1 MAPDDPPGWVGQPLP
16 RREDPAL
23 LTGRARYMADL
34 ATTDALRVGF
44 VRSTVGHAEIASIEI
59 ADALS
64 MPGIVAVLTA
74 TDLPSLTAQPST
86 HRLGTRPT
94 PYYALARDRVRYVGE
109 PVAVIVGENEAAVV
123 DAAEMVVVEYLELPA
138 VTDVVAALDGA
149 SPRVYDEWPDNIAG
163 TFEVEMGDFD
173 AAIESA
179 EVVVRHRLSLGRQT
193 GSSIEPRG
201 VLGEWDPHDG
211 RLVLWTSTQSPN
223 IVRDFVAEITG
234 LPEHKVQ
241 VRVPTVGG
249 GFGTKFHYY
258 PEESMV
264 AVLATMFDRPL
275 LWLEGRS
282 ESFVASVH
290 ARQQTIDATIAADG
304 AGNIVAISA
313 EILADMGAAMHMV
326 SYGPAWLTAVMMTGA
341 SVIPNAR
348 SRLKALV
355 TNKVPSGSYRG
366 WGQPQANFVVERMV
380 DLLAAELNMDRAE
393 IRRKNLVPPDRFPYK
408 SLFHTFDSGRYAEC
422 LDRGLELGRHDEW
435 LVRQTEARANGRRI
449 GIGMSFY
456 VENTALGPSAKMN
469 QGGLEQ
475 GGYDISNIRMEP
487 GGEVT
492 IFTGLCEMGQGFT
505 NGLAQLCAD
514 TLGVHPD
521 QIAVITGDTDSCPY
535 TGHGTGASRS
545 AAIGGAAVLKASTAL
560 REKVEAIAAHILE
573 AAPRDLVMRDGVIWV
588 AGSPDRSITTAEVGR
603 AAYLRAIDLPPGVS
617 PGLEVIEVYD
627 PPDQAWPYGLNYAVV
642 EVDTGTGSV
651 SVLDYA
657 VMHDCGTVLN
667 PMIVDGQLHG
677 GVAQGIA
684 AALHEEIIYDNDG
697 QIRTTNFLDYL
708 IPSAVE
714 LPNFRL
720 DHMTTPSPV
729 IPGGMKGTGE
739 AGVIGPAAAIVGAIE
754 DALGPD
760 GPKFTSIPVGPQAIF
775 EALREMST
783 STPSG
788 R

>member
-1 MAPDDPPGWVGQPLP
+1 
-16 RREDPAL
+16 
-23 LTGRARYMADL
+23 
-34 ATTDALRVGF
+34 
-44 VRSTVGHAEIASIEI
+44 
-59 ADALS
+59 
-64 MPGIVAVLTA
+64 
-74 TDLPSLTAQPST
+74 
-86 HRLGTRPT
+86 
-94 PYYALARDRVRYVGE
+94 
-109 PVAVIVGENEAAVV
+109 
-123 DAAEMVVVEYLELPA
+123 
-138 VTDVVAALDGA
+138 
-149 SPRVYDEWPDNIAG
+149 
-163 TFEVEMGDFD
+163 
-173 AAIESA
+173 
-179 EVVVRHRLSLGRQT
+179 
-193 GSSIEPRG
+193 
-201 VLGEWDPHDG
+201 
-211 RLVLWTSTQSPN
+211 
-223 IVRDFVAEITG
+223 
-234 LPEHKVQ
+234 
-241 VRVPTVGG
+241 
-249 GFGTKFHYY
+249 
-258 PEESMV
+258 
-264 AVLATMFDRPL
+264 
-275 LWLEGRS
+275 
-282 ESFVASVH
+282 
-290 ARQQTIDATIAADG
+290 
-304 AGNIVAISA
+304 
-313 EILADMGAAMHMV
+313 
-326 SYGPAWLTAVMMTGA
+326 
-341 SVIPNAR
+341 
-348 SRLKALV
+348 
-355 TNKVPSGSYRG
+355 
-366 WGQPQANFVVERMV
+366 MV

-435 LVRQTEARANGRRI
+435 LARQTGARANGRRI

-642 EVDTGTGSV
+642 EIDTGTGSV

-684 AALHEEIIYDNDG
+684 AALHEEIIYDDDG

-760 GPKFTSIPVGPQAIF
+760 GPKFTSIPVGPQVIF
-775 EALREMST
+775 EALSAA
-783 STPSG
+783 P
-788 R
+788 